1 MERRP
6 NDSQLD
12 CLWRTF
18 KDYEIATSNQEGDI
32 EHKLATLK
40 SLDDLV
46 IESQTNAITHLELV
60 EEKNNV
66 LTLIGKNAAG
76 GEASRVQFEK
86 SVYITEFI
94 KYVLTQVEADKNI
107 GKVGDKVYRITLSD
121 GTIFYAP
128 ITSYIGKETDT
139 IITGVVNDNIIS
151 ANLKIKDTDNV
162 VELKAQSDG
171 VHVRFKIDTDKTNVK
186 LEATENGLTSK
197 MFWED
202 GETLVGFKSLTF
214 DEYNALVQKE
224 PSEIKDGILYFCSD
238 EGVMYVNK
246 KPYPDVSRFVM
257 TKVYEAKIKEL
268 EAMDQVIDD
277 KIAKHDEYYD
287 KKLDAETKRA
297 TEKET
302 ELENKITQNT
312 TDINTNKSDIS
323 EIQKTLESVVT
334 KDENGDVTLEGKLKF
349 GDDSVYIEK
358 TEDGALSLNG
368 DSIKFS
374 SVPQIDGTQF
384 ATKQDIADL
393 VASAPEELD
402 TLKELAD
409 ALQKDG
415 ETLKTIFSKIDEKV
429 DSSDF
434 EEYKTQVTEDIQ
446 TAVEKGTADL
456 AKSADVDSK
465 FEEAKQEAEEKY
477 ETKQNASETYQTKVD
492 ATKEKAELEQKITQN
507 TENIEKKQDKLK
519 AGTHISIDEDLV
531 TISCDIK
538 IEDYLKSVDA
548 STTYETKTDSESKKS
563 ALEGKFTGVQNSLNE
578 HTSDNDIHVPNHSTP
593 NQFLMSSESGK
604 GSKWQTIH
612 KATKTKD
619 GFMSKEYAAQLDLLA
634 ENGLKLTID
643 NITWGTLDVTE

>member
-1 MERRP
+1 
-6 NDSQLD
+6 
-12 CLWRTF
+12 
-18 KDYEIATSNQEGDI
+18 
-32 EHKLATLK
+32 
-40 SLDDLV
+40 
-46 IESQTNAITHLELV
+46 
-60 EEKNNV
+60 
-66 LTLIGKNAAG
+66 
-76 GEASRVQFEK
+76 
-86 SVYITEFI
+86 
-94 KYVLTQVEADKNI
+94 
-107 GKVGDKVYRITLSD
+107 
-121 GTIFYAP
+121 
-128 ITSYIGKETDT
+128 
-139 IITGVVNDNIIS
+139 
-151 ANLKIKDTDNV
+151 
-162 VELKAQSDG
+162 
-171 VHVRFKIDTDKTNVK
+171 
-186 LEATENGLTSK
+186 

-214 DEYNALVQKE
+214 NEYNALVQKE

-268 EAMDQVIDD
+268 EAMDQAIDG

-287 KKLDAETKRA
+287 KKLEAETKRA

-302 ELENKITQNT
+302 ELETKITQNT
-312 TDINTNKSDIS
+312 TDIETNKGSIS
-323 EIQKTLESVVT
+323 EIEKKLESVVT

-368 DSIKFS
+368 DNIKFS

-393 VASAPEELD
+393 VDQAPEELN

-409 ALQKDG
+409 ALSKDG

-446 TAVEKGTADL
+446 TAVEEGTADL

-465 FEEAKQEAEEKY
+465 LEKAKQEAEEKY
-477 ETKQNASETYQTKVD
+477 ETKQNAQETYYTKTE
-492 ATKEKAELEQKITQN
+492 ATTEKAHLQAEIDK
-507 TENIEKKQDKLK
+507 NIEDIKTKQDKLK
-519 AGTHISIDEDLV
+519 QGTHITIDEELD

-538 IEDYLKSVDA
+538 IEDYLKSADA

-563 ALEGKFTGVQNSLNE
+563 ELDGKITGVQNSLNG
-578 HTSDNDIHVPNHSTP
+578 HTSNNDIHVPNHSTP
-593 NQFLMSSESGK
+593 NQFLMSADTGK

-612 KATKTKD
+612 KATKTED
-619 GFMSKEYAAQLDLLA
+619 GFMSKEYAAQLDLLK